1 MGRIG
6 VCMPRG
12 RSAMSPGHRKVKQSV
27 YLPEEMLESLRDE
40 AARLERPLSWLL
52 HRAWRIASPQ
62 IASLPDA

>member
-1 MGRIG
+1 
-6 VCMPRG
+6 
-12 RSAMSPGHRKVKQSV
+12 MSSGHRKVKQSV